1 MTPETQRASGSPKLG
16 PSGQPGRLQSITT
29 PAPQQATGGLFG
41 FSGGAK
47 SESAKSDESV
57 TGKMFGFGSS
67 LFSSASTLIGSAVQD
82 EPKTTPPVSPKMQPT
97 KDTKVAPG
105 QSLELEK
112 KQQQPQEAKTQS
124 AGQKVEKSTAETPKA
139 ATVSLNPPKKGQ
151 SCPICKMVL
160 NVGSKDPPNYNSCTE
175 CKSTVC
181 NQCGFNPM
189 PNVKEENEW
198 LCLNCQVKR
207 AAEGIKPEK
216 EMPLADLFKKTTA
229 AQPATRK
236 TSAPGSPQN
245 KVSTAP
251 VQQVKTEGPVSHKQ
265 AGQAPGQKTFQQSQR
280 TDPQK
285 VTNQTIQPPQKT
297 GNATMSGGFF
307 GFGGPKSQSDAAK
320 PAESVP
326 GKMFGFGTSIFSS
339 ASSLITSAVQDDP
352 KLTPPVSPKMSPAKD
367 LKSPTVKKQEQE
379 KKPQQLQQA
388 TGPTP
393 VQPKAEKLPSEL
405 PMKESASPI
414 ISKASD
420 STCPLCKVK
429 LNVGS
434 KDPPNY
440 STCTECKSIVCNQ
453 CGFNPMPN
461 VKEMKEWLCLNCQ
474 VQRALGASEP
484 PGTPVMNLRASPNKT
499 PVSADALKK
508 ETPSQQKEILVPFKS
523 KETTPLC
530 PPQQKSQTS
539 IESGITSAKE
549 EDGRSLKSGGSK
561 PQSDAPK
568 PNESLGGKMFGFGS
582 SMLSSA
588 SSFITSAVQDES
600 KTTPPVSPKIPIAK
614 GTKFVPVQ
622 KHDPEMKGEQ
632 VQQIKCSP
640 LLQAK
645 IEKGSPEDVKDAV
658 ASDGQKTGQSICP
671 LCKTEL
677 NIFSKDPPN
686 YNKCTECKS
695 NVCNQCGFNPIPK
708 VTEVKEWLCL
718 NCQMQRA
725 LGASEITGLS
735 MKPEIETNKG
745 LPFTESQKIPP
756 PKQEQSLNKELSD
769 KKMEAPMPDS
779 PQKKWSSTPGS
790 PQRTQRAAV
799 PLAAKEPEAKTQ
811 PSPRT
816 SPNTQ
821 RVTGTQKKTDQ
832 TSELDPK
839 HKEVKPDVQQEA
851 DKKSGSID
859 PKKVS
864 ETSKTT
870 ESVGGKMFGF
880 GSSIFSSAS
889 NLISAAVQEESPTT
903 SPGSRK
909 MSAPPQIFGKMSVS
923 PKISPKGTPTLSPK
937 MSPAREPKVFPEKL
951 EQVKK
956 PEERHLKKED
966 NAPSQQHVG
975 SDSPRSSDGGQ
986 TICPLCKDEINIS
999 SKQPPNYNT
1008 CTECKTIVCNQ
1019 CGFNP
1024 MPVGKVKEWLCLT
1037 CQVKRAVRTSEPPGP
1052 PALMSQTSPSK
1063 SPSPTSAQLKDPSKL
1078 TAIQKKDGLH
1088 AVEQSKELSG
1098 NSSPQRKQSTPLSK
1112 PPSNDAPLKQTSPAP
1127 DRKTPEEILKADEKK
1142 QSDQANQSDGRR
1154 SSTPSAKEQDSGGFF
1169 GFVESKAQPEGAKAM
1184 LGFRSSIF
1192 SSASTLITSVV
1203 KDQLSTTPPVSPKM
1217 SPSKEAKSPTASKVE
1232 QEKKSERQQQSE
1244 GQLTAQPKANESK
1257 PSASQKFEQQK
1268 KAEPSL
1274 QTKTLPLVQ
1283 AKVDKT
1289 PPELSKHE
1297 AGAQASV
1304 KIEQSTCPL
1313 CKMQLNIGSKDPPNY
1328 NNCTKCKNTVC
1339 NQCGFNPMPNKT
1351 MVMEWLCLTC
1361 QMQMMLEVT
1370 EPSGVA
1376 SPKPQTPAK
1385 PQTTGITSP
1394 AQPEKKVLSAPHSP
1408 QKKLS
1413 SPIQPIISETVAKQ
1427 VVNKQ
1432 ASPVPSKKTP
1442 SEQHKT
1448 SGPNKSPGQTR
1459 QAEHK
1464 QSNMTAAPQKDSGG
1478 FFGLGGG
1485 KNHPNMD
1492 KPAESVSGKM
1502 FGFGSSIFSS
1512 ASTLITSAVEEQS
1525 KTTPPLS
1532 PKLSP
1537 AKEVKSPAAHE
1548 RKQTESQQPKA
1559 PAVVQDKADK
1569 AQPVASKVIEAS
1581 QGVVKPGASC
1591 LLCKAELNMESKDPP
1606 NYNICTEC
1614 KNTVCNQCGFDP
1626 MPNQLE
1632 MKEWLCLTCQMQR
1645 ALAAADSVQPPLRK
1659 AQAPPS
1665 KVSSPGTSKKDVPAQ
1680 KKYSIPKEDAEDMDR
1695 TQDAP
1700 RKKIDI
1706 LKAPTSLA
1714 SKDATDAVSSPNK
1727 EVKTN
1732 LLHAEGVLKSSVPQR
1747 EEAGPVVSNVKQPMP
1762 TQAPPITTDKTT
1774 VQSKV
1779 TLEKKEEKPET
1790 IKKST
1795 DQLVKST
1802 EEVLQSQ
1809 VKTPQRKSSAVEV
1822 KQDDD
1827 QKTHV
1832 EPIPDQPQGPKDSPK
1847 GQNEDGEGQIELAK
1861 PEASRDAP
1869 KRAQAACPLCKVELN
1884 IDSKSPPNFNTC
1896 SDCKTTVCNK
1906 CGFSPMPNISKAKEW
1921 LCLNCQMQRALGAS
1935 EPPGLPMMK
1944 TQTSPRKD
1952 IPANIQKIETP
1963 AAGASKQEISEQI
1976 TFSSDLANI
1985 ITARETQPCA
1995 VSEPTK
2001 EVPDASVSIPDKSG
2015 PPTTTKAD
2023 VSPALPKPSSPQ
2035 QHTQKAP
2042 TCSKPNVPKDEPPLQ
2057 LPPKAGPPSDKP
2069 APSQQLEPCSP
2080 QQHTQKAPTSSKPVV
2095 QKDQPKDEPSIQLP
2109 PKAGPPSD
2117 KSAPSLQQKEAKQ
2130 PPIHPP
2136 KPEASPK
2143 SAPPPVQAGKPEPG
2157 SFFGFGGPKIQPTAA
2172 KPAESVTGKMFGFGS
2187 SFLSSASNLITSAV
2201 QDEPKTTPPTPRKM
2215 STTDRVSPKPT
2226 LLASPKTLPAK
2237 DVKALSVQTTEDKK
2251 SDKPQQTA
2259 IHQTEQI
2266 KLTKSPSEVSK
2277 VPAKRQVAS
2286 KEDQSMCPLCK
2297 TKLNFDSKDPTNYNT
2312 CTECKTTVCNQC
2324 GFDAISNISE

>member
-1 MTPETQRASGSPKLG
+1 
-16 PSGQPGRLQSITT
+16 
-29 PAPQQATGGLFG
+29 
-41 FSGGAK
+41 
-47 SESAKSDESV
+47 
-57 TGKMFGFGSS
+57 
-67 LFSSASTLIGSAVQD
+67 
-82 EPKTTPPVSPKMQPT
+82 
-97 KDTKVAPG
+97 
-105 QSLELEK
+105 
-112 KQQQPQEAKTQS
+112 
-124 AGQKVEKSTAETPKA
+124 
-139 ATVSLNPPKKGQ
+139 
-151 SCPICKMVL
+151 
-160 NVGSKDPPNYNSCTE
+160 
-175 CKSTVC
+175 
-181 NQCGFNPM
+181 
-189 PNVKEENEW
+189 
-198 LCLNCQVKR
+198 
-207 AAEGIKPEK
+207 
-216 EMPLADLFKKTTA
+216 
-229 AQPATRK
+229 
-236 TSAPGSPQN
+236 
-245 KVSTAP
+245 
-251 VQQVKTEGPVSHKQ
+251 
-265 AGQAPGQKTFQQSQR
+265 
-280 TDPQK
+280 
-285 VTNQTIQPPQKT
+285 
-297 GNATMSGGFF
+297 
-307 GFGGPKSQSDAAK
+307 
-320 PAESVP
+320 
-326 GKMFGFGTSIFSS
+326 
-339 ASSLITSAVQDDP
+339 
-352 KLTPPVSPKMSPAKD
+352 
-367 LKSPTVKKQEQE
+367 
-379 KKPQQLQQA
+379 
-388 TGPTP
+388 
-393 VQPKAEKLPSEL
+393 
-405 PMKESASPI
+405 
-414 ISKASD
+414 
-420 STCPLCKVK
+420 
-429 LNVGS
+429 
-434 KDPPNY
+434 
-440 STCTECKSIVCNQ
+440 
-453 CGFNPMPN
+453 
-461 VKEMKEWLCLNCQ
+461 
-474 VQRALGASEP
+474 
-484 PGTPVMNLRASPNKT
+484 MNLRASPNKT

-561 PQSDAPK
+561 PQSDAAK

-632 VQQIKCSP
+632 
-640 LLQAK
+640 
-645 IEKGSPEDVKDAV
+645 
-658 ASDGQKTGQSICP
+658 
-671 LCKTEL
+671 
-677 NIFSKDPPN
+677 
-686 YNKCTECKS
+686 
-695 NVCNQCGFNPIPK
+695 
-708 VTEVKEWLCL
+708 
-718 NCQMQRA
+718 
-725 LGASEITGLS
+725 
-735 MKPEIETNKG
+735 
-745 LPFTESQKIPP
+745 
-756 PKQEQSLNKELSD
+756 
-769 KKMEAPMPDS
+769 
-779 PQKKWSSTPGS
+779 
-790 PQRTQRAAV
+790 RTQRAAV

-821 RVTGTQKKTDQ
+821 RVT
-832 TSELDPK
+832 
-839 HKEVKPDVQQEA
+839 
-851 DKKSGSID
+851 
-859 PKKVS
+859 
-864 ETSKTT
+864 
-870 ESVGGKMFGF
+870 
-880 GSSIFSSAS
+880 
-889 NLISAAVQEESPTT
+889 
-903 SPGSRK
+903 
-909 MSAPPQIFGKMSVS
+909 
-923 PKISPKGTPTLSPK
+923 
-937 MSPAREPKVFPEKL
+937 
-951 EQVKK
+951 
-956 PEERHLKKED
+956 
-966 NAPSQQHVG
+966 
-975 SDSPRSSDGGQ
+975 DGGQ

-1024 MPVGKVKEWLCLT
+1024 MPVGKV
-1037 CQVKRAVRTSEPPGP
+1037 
-1052 PALMSQTSPSK
+1052 
-1063 SPSPTSAQLKDPSKL
+1063 
-1078 TAIQKKDGLH
+1078 
-1088 AVEQSKELSG
+1088 
-1098 NSSPQRKQSTPLSK
+1098 
-1112 PPSNDAPLKQTSPAP
+1112 
-1127 DRKTPEEILKADEKK
+1127 
-1142 QSDQANQSDGRR
+1142 
-1154 SSTPSAKEQDSGGFF
+1154 
-1169 GFVESKAQPEGAKAM
+1169 
-1184 LGFRSSIF
+1184 
-1192 SSASTLITSVV
+1192 
-1203 KDQLSTTPPVSPKM
+1203 
-1217 SPSKEAKSPTASKVE
+1217 
-1232 QEKKSERQQQSE
+1232 
-1244 GQLTAQPKANESK
+1244 
-1257 PSASQKFEQQK
+1257 
-1268 KAEPSL
+1268 
-1274 QTKTLPLVQ
+1274 
-1283 AKVDKT
+1283 
-1289 PPELSKHE
+1289 
-1297 AGAQASV
+1297 
-1304 KIEQSTCPL
+1304 
-1313 CKMQLNIGSKDPPNY
+1313 
-1328 NNCTKCKNTVC
+1328 
-1339 NQCGFNPMPNKT
+1339 
-1351 MVMEWLCLTC
+1351 MEWLCLTC

-1376 SPKPQTPAK
+1376 SLKPQTPAK

-1413 SPIQPIISETVAKQ
+1413 SPTQPIISETVAKQ

-1464 QSNMTAAPQKDSGG
+1464 QSNMTVAPQKDSGG

-1525 KTTPPLS
+1525 KTTPPVS

-1537 AKEVKSPAAHE
+1537 AKEVKSPAAQE

-1569 AQPVASKVIEAS
+1569 AQPVASK
-1581 QGVVKPGASC
+1581 
-1591 LLCKAELNMESKDPP
+1591 
-1606 NYNICTEC
+1606 
-1614 KNTVCNQCGFDP
+1614 
-1626 MPNQLE
+1626 
-1632 MKEWLCLTCQMQR
+1632 WLCLTCQMQR
-1645 ALAAADSVQPPLRK
+1645 ALAEADSVQPPVRK

-1680 KKYSIPKEDAEDMDR
+1680 KKYSIPKEDAGDMDR
-1695 TQDAP
+1695 TQDVP

-1732 LLHAEGVLKSSVPQR
+1732 LLHAEGVLKSSVPQP

-1795 DQLVKST
+1795 DQPVKST

-1847 GQNEDGEGQIELAK
+1847 GQNEDGEGQIELTK

-1896 SDCKTTVCNK
+1896 TDCKTTVCNK

-1985 ITARETQPCA
+1985 ITARETQRCA

-2042 TCSKPNVPKDEPPLQ
+2042 TSSKPTVPKDEPSLQ

-2095 QKDQPKDEPSIQLP
+2095 PKDQPKDEQSIQLH

-2117 KSAPSLQQKEAKQ
+2117 KPAPSLQQKEAKQ

-2215 STTDRVSPKPT
+2215 STTDKVSPKPT
-2226 LLASPKTLPAK
+2226 PPASPKTLPAK

-2251 SDKPQQTA
+2251 SDKPQQTE
-2259 IHQTEQI
+2259 IHPTEQI

-2297 TKLNFDSKDPTNYNT
+2297 TKLNFDSNDPTNYNT

-2324 GFDAISNISE
+2324 GFDAISNISEVSIIITKVTFSMICFNISTLFHIYIPTVEMYIQSGI